1 MKMGIDPVTHKPKLH
16 DAIGSKDATNISHMA
31 QWESARLEAEARLV
45 KESKLVTP
53 TTITTT
59 TTPLH
64 NHHQQLGSSS
74 FTAAQPQLMMIN
86 NNKPASSSA
95 PLSLPCLD
103 VLKAWQVSWTK
114 SRIENS
120 NSNNNVLSSVVTVDD
135 LESPTS
141 TLHFPDNNISNN
153 NKYSLFPLHSAVVG
167 MGALGPGLT
176 CGSSDSMDLQEM
188 SYGCTDGSAWFADS
202 FRSGGAV
209 GNDDRSVVVME
220 GQLEDMFVNYG
231 GNSMVAA
238 GESSDNG
245 GDGSSC
251 VGGGGS
257 FELENKHYWDSILNL
272 VNASSSG
279 SPVF

>member
-1 MKMGIDPVTHKPKLH
+1 MGIDPVTHKPKLH
-16 DAIGSKDATNISHMA
+16 DAIGSKDAANISHMA
-31 QWESARLEAEARLV
+31 QWESARLEAESRLV

-53 TTITTT
+53 TTIAAAA
-59 TTPLH
+59 TPLQ
-64 NHHQQLGSSS
+64 NHHHQLGSSS

-86 NNKPASSSA
+86 NNKPA
-95 PLSLPCLD
+95 SLPCLD

-120 NSNNNVLSSVVTVDD
+120 NSNNNVLSSVMAVDD

-141 TLHFPDNNISNN
+141 TLHFPDNNIRNN
-153 NKYSLFPLHSAVVG
+153 NKYSQFPLHGAVVG
-167 MGALGPGLT
+167 IGALGPGLT
-176 CGSSDSMDLQEM
+176 CVSSDSMDLQEM

-202 FRSGGAV
+202 FRSGGAA
-209 GNDDRSVVVME
+209 GNDDQSVVVME

-231 GNSMVAA
+231 GNSMVPP

-279 SPVF
+279 SPAF